1 VLTSVAAALETG
13 SPDAHLMVVLVDE
26 RPEDVTE
33 VRRMLHAEVVA
44 SASDRPAEEHL
55 QVAEL
60 ALERAKRMVEQGRDV
75 VLVLDGITR
84 LARSYNLANPGSGRI
99 VSGGIDPAAVQAA
112 KAFFGAARNT
122 EEAGSLT
129 ILAAVLIG
137 SGSGVDEVVFE
148 EIEGTATMQVR
159 LDRSL
164 ADRRLYPAIDVARTS
179 TRREELLYDP
189 TELDQVRALRRSSTD
204 LAEGEG
210 GSAAS
215 LERLL
220 ARLDATRTRSELLA
234 ELATSPAPSA

>member
-1 VLTSVAAALETG
+1 
-13 SPDAHLMVVLVDE
+13 
-26 RPEDVTE
+26 
-33 VRRMLHAEVVA
+33 
-44 SASDRPAEEHL
+44 
-55 QVAEL
+55 
-60 ALERAKRMVEQGRDV
+60 
-75 VLVLDGITR
+75 
-84 LARSYNLANPGSGRI
+84 
-99 VSGGIDPAAVQAA
+99 
-112 KAFFGAARNT
+112 
-122 EEAGSLT
+122 
-129 ILAAVLIG
+129 
-137 SGSGVDEVVFE
+137 
-148 EIEGTATMQVR
+148 MQVR